1 MGEGQAMTK
10 ALFAILVAALT
21 VGVLLIPSPEPPQAD
36 EVAAIDAPAVAVCPV
51 EEGSGRTTTIGVAS
65 GVNGEGRF
73 TAFGAGVSVSSS
85 TFSTG
90 ASGSAAIPIAEIA
103 PIGTGAGLAELPGPD
118 VAAGSVLVGA
128 QSVAVEACVPSPI
141 QQTLLAGGSTVS
153 GERFQVQLMNPYAGE
168 AAADL
173 IVQSES
179 GLEAAPQLRGIMVP
193 PRSTVVIDL
202 AEILPGRQSL
212 SITIEVARGNV
223 MTVGRFDVGADGA
236 LWHSVPPALD
246 WYLPVPAAGLGGDVV
261 ISTGVAAEVAV
272 QVDVYGPQGVVEGFQ
287 DGVVPSRGATV
298 VPLSELGLEGA
309 SAVRVIST
317 QPVAAFLRSVTET
330 GVAITSG
337 ASVPSSN
344 WLLPAAGLAPG
355 GTGSAVIL
363 NAGLEEDVVV
373 VTARRDQS
381 VAQEHAIPAGM
392 VLEIPAVEGGANAYT
407 LKGSGSLVPL
417 WVTTTATGAAYSIG
431 VPIIDE

>member
-1 MGEGQAMTK
+1 MTK
-10 ALFAILVAALT
+10 ALLAILVAALT
-21 VGVLLIPSPEPPQAD
+21 VVVLLIPSPEPPQAD
-36 EVAAIDAPAVAVCPV
+36 EVAAVDAPAVAVCPV
-51 EEGSGRTTTIGVAS
+51 EEGSGRATTIGVAS

-73 TAFGAGVSVSSS
+73 TAFAAGVSAGST

-103 PIGTGAGLAELPGPD
+103 PLGSGAGLAELPGLD

-128 QSVAVEACVPSPI
+128 QSVAVEACVPTPI

-153 GERFQVQLMNPYAGE
+153 GQRFQVQLINPYAGE
-168 AAADL
+168 ATVDL

-193 PRSTVVIDL
+193 SRSSTIIDL

-212 SITIEVARGNV
+212 SITVEVALGNV
-223 MTVGRFDVGADGA
+223 MTVGRFDAGADGA
-236 LWHSVPPALD
+236 LWHSVPPGLD
-246 WYLPVPAAGLGGDVV
+246 WYLPVPAAGIGGDVV
-261 ISTGVAAEVAV
+261 ISTGVAAEVAF

-298 VPLSELGLEGA
+298 LPLSGLGLQGA
-309 SAVRVIST
+309 SAIRVIST
-317 QPVAAFLRSVTET
+317 QPVATFLRSVSPT

-337 ASVPSSN
+337 AAVTSSS
-344 WLLPAAGLAPG
+344 WLLPGAGLAPG
-355 GTGSAVIL
+355 GTGTAVIL

-373 VTARRDQS
+373 LTARAANSRWHRNTRSQ
-381 VAQEHAIPAGM
+381 PAWFWSFLPSR
-392 VLEIPAVEGGANAYT
+392 V
-407 LKGSGSLVPL
+407 VP
-417 WVTTTATGAAYSIG
+417 TRTR
-431 VPIIDE
+431 